1 MNKLKFIFLALFLVS
16 CSDINSNE
24 VVVQKDKLLV
34 NGDLYYMKGGGLSS
48 CAGWK
53 NQKEF

>member
-1 MNKLKFIFLALFLVS
+1 MNKVKFIFLALFLVS

-34 NGDLYYMKGGGLSS
+34 NGDLYYIKGVATPLI
-48 CAGWK
+48 
-53 NQKEF
+53 